1 MHIGLYILYEILIP
15 EGKFG
20 CYSCKAAI
28 FIRGNK
34 YTWIINIYPYNEQ
47 PPTIITNLSCPLVMI
62 VKRRMNAYILCGDA
76 VSDVTSSPSGDHS
89 GYAYLHMP
97 PLSK

>member
-1 MHIGLYILYEILIP
+1 MTILIRAP
-15 EGKFG
+15 
-20 CYSCKAAI
+20 
-28 FIRGNK
+28 IRGLLCK
-34 YTWIINIYPYNEQ
+34 YYVID
-47 PPTIITNLSCPLVMI
+47 LSCPLVMI

-97 PLSK
+97 PLSN